1 MLAAFESEMSFLLSD
16 VQQHIRSR
24 SERAFSH
31 LQRLIIV
38 DKNTPDLRIEAFNE
52 GEVSCEKLGAVH
64 LLLHGI
70 WAFKVNATGG
80 RTDLVFQEPVGDLA
94 DEQRYADGLVLT
106 EWKKAN
112 GAAEANK
119 RFEEARSQAS
129 QYAQGVLL
137 GNELSAYRYAV
148 VVGGVIYRHIN
159 IAVEPRIPSRTL
171 ASKRKI
177 APASRMRAASP

>member
-1 MLAAFESEMSFLLSD
+1 MTKLSAASACL
-16 VQQHIRSR
+16 
-24 SERAFSH
+24 FS
-31 LQRLIIV
+31 
-38 DKNTPDLRIEAFNE
+38 
-52 GEVSCEKLGAVH
+52 
-64 LLLHGI
+64 
-70 WAFKVNATGG
+70 
-80 RTDLVFQEPVGDLA
+80 
-94 DEQRYADGLVLT
+94 
-106 EWKKAN
+106 N

-177 APASRMRAASP
+177 APASRMRAASPEPKVRCCPHNPRWVAMKTASTARSRVDAWLKSGNRRCPAICHGAHERPLRSVPLV